1 MDKLFQFVNLLP
13 MPVWLAMMLA
23 PRAQVT
29 QKASRS
35 SVVFG
40 LAALSYVL
48 SLLLAV
54 FMGRKQGSQ
63 AISPADF
70 TSLDGIRQGFGSRE
84 GALAAWSHMLA
95 LDLFAGAWIYRES
108 MRLSAPGW
116 VRVPSLVFTLMTGP
130 FGLLLFLVW
139 RVLGAGQPISLPS
152 DGPALPGVGAD
163 A

>member
-13 MPVWLAMMLA
+13 MPVWLAMMVA
-23 PRAQVT
+23 PRAKVT
-29 QKASRS
+29 RTASRS

-40 LAALSYVL
+40 LAAASYVL
-48 SLLLAV
+48 SLLLSV
-54 FMGRKQGSQ
+54 VLGRKKGGQ

-70 TSLDGIRQGFGSRE
+70 TSLDGIRKGLGTKE

-108 MRLSAPGW
+108 MRLDAPAW
-116 VRVPSLVFTLMTGP
+116 VRVPSLFFTLMTGP

-139 RVLGAGQPISLPS
+139 RVLGSGQPLSISS
-152 DGPALPGVGAD
+152 ED
-163 A
+163 